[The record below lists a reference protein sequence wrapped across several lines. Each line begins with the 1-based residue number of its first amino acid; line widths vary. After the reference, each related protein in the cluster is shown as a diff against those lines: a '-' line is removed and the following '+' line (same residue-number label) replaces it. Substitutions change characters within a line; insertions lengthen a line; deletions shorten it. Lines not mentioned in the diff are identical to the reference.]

1 MMRPVTGSNSLDAR
15 PPVNFR
21 DKLPLTQGLGLIFDL
36 DGVIVDSM
44 PFHRRA
50 WQRYLEVTGIGAGDS
65 LDFMHGQRNE
75 EIVRGLLGPEA
86 DLQTVIAHGA
96 AKEQMYRD
104 MLRDRLGEHLV
115 AGIAEWLEH
124 ISGAPIAVATN
135 AERTNVDFVL
145 DGGGLRAYFNAI
157 VDGSQVERPKPAP
170 DVYLRAAELLEI
182 QPRNCIVFE
191 DSPVGVAAAVAAGMR
206 VVGVLTH
213 ARALDGVRFSIVNFL
228 DAQLDS
234 WLSAQSPE

>member
-1 MMRPVTGSNSLDAR
+1 VTGADSLDAR
-15 PPVNFR
+15 PPVNVHE
-21 DKLPLTQGLGLIFDL
+21 KLHLAPGLGLIFDL
-36 DGVIVDSM
+36 DGVIIDSM
-44 PFHRRA
+44 PFHQQA
-50 WQRYLEVTGIGAGDS
+50 WLRYLELTGIGTRDS

-86 DLQTVIAHGA
+86 DLETVIAHGA

-115 AGIAEWLEH
+115 AGIADWLAH
-124 ISGAPIAVATN
+124 VTGAPIALATN
-135 AERTNVDFVL
+135 AERANVDFVL
-145 DGGGLRAYFNAI
+145 DGGGLRPCFNAI

-182 QPRNCIVFE
+182 PPRNCVVFE

-206 VVGVLTH
+206 AVGVLTH
-213 ARALDGVRFSIVNFL
+213 AAALDGVRFSIANFL
-228 DAQLDS
+228 DARLDP
-234 WLSAQSPE
+234 WLSAQRPD

>member
-1 MMRPVTGSNSLDAR
+1 VTGADSLDAR
-15 PPVNFR
+15 PAVNFSQ
-21 DKLPLTQGLGLIFDL
+21 KLRLTPGLGLIFDL

-44 PFHRRA
+44 PFHQRA

-104 MLRDRLGEHLV
+104 MLLERLGEQLV
-115 AGIAEWLEH
+115 PGIAEWLQH
-124 ISGAPIAVATN
+124 VSPVPIALATN
-135 AERTNVDFVL
+135 AERANVDFIL
-145 DGGGLRAYFNAI
+145 DGAGLRTYFQAI

-170 DVYLRAAELLEI
+170 DVYLRAAELLQI
-182 QPRNCIVFE
+182 PPRNCIVFE
-191 DSPVGVAAAVAAGMR
+191 DSPVGVGAAVAAGMR

-213 ARALDGVRFSIVNFL
+213 AKSLDGIQFSIANFL
-228 DAQLDS
+228 DAGLDS
-234 WLSAQSPE
+234 WLALQRH

>member
-1 MMRPVTGSNSLDAR
+1 MLETDSLDAG

-21 DKLPLTQGLGLIFDL
+21 EKLYLTPGLGLIFDL
-36 DGVIVDSM
+36 DGVIIDSM
-44 PFHRRA
+44 PFHQRA
-50 WQRYLEVTGIGAGDS
+50 WQRYLEVTGIGAGES

-86 DLQTVIAHGA
+86 DLKTVIAHGA

-104 MLRDRLGEHLV
+104 MLRERLGEHLV
-115 AGIAEWLEH
+115 AGIAQWLEH
-124 ISGAPIAVATN
+124 VSGAPIALATN
-135 AERTNVDFVL
+135 AERANVDFVL
-145 DGGGLRAYFNAI
+145 DGGGLRRYFRAI

-182 QPRNCIVFE
+182 PPRNCIVFE

-213 ARALDGVRFSIVNFL
+213 ATALEDIRFSVANFW
-228 DAQLDS
+228 DARLDS
-234 WLSAQSPE
+234 WLSAQRPE

>member
-1 MMRPVTGSNSLDAR
+1 VTGADSLDAS
-15 PPVNFR
+15 PAVNFR
-21 DKLPLTQGLGLIFDL
+21 AKLRLTPGLRLIFDL
-36 DGVIVDSM
+36 DGVIIDSM
-44 PFHRRA
+44 PFHQRA
-50 WQRYLEVTGIGAGDS
+50 WQRYLEVTGIGSGDS

-96 AKEQMYRD
+96 AKEQLYRD
-104 MLRDRLGEHLV
+104 MLRERIGAHLV
-115 AGIAEWLEH
+115 AGIAEWLDH
-124 ISGAPIAVATN
+124 VSGAPIALATN
-135 AERTNVDFVL
+135 AESANVDFVL
-145 DGGGLRAYFNAI
+145 DGGGLRPYFDAI

-170 DVYLRAAELLEI
+170 DVYLRAAKLLNI
-182 QPRNCIVFE
+182 PPRNCIVFE

-213 ARALDGVRFSIVNFL
+213 ATALEGIRFSITNFL
-228 DAQLDS
+228 DPQLDS

>member
-1 MMRPVTGSNSLDAR
+1 MTGADSLDAR

-21 DKLPLTQGLGLIFDL
+21 EKLHLTPGVGLIFDL
-36 DGVIVDSM
+36 DGVIIDSM
-44 PFHRRA
+44 PFHRKA
-50 WQRYLEVTGIGAGDS
+50 WQRYLEVTGIGTGDS

-75 EIVRGLLGPEA
+75 EIVRSLLGPEA

-104 MLRDRLGEHLV
+104 MLRERLGEHLV

-124 ISGAPIAVATN
+124 VSGAPIALATN
-135 AERTNVDFVL
+135 AERANVDFVL
-145 DGGGLRAYFNAI
+145 DGGGLRPYFEAI
-157 VDGSQVERPKPAP
+157 VNGSQVERPKPAP
-170 DVYLRAAELLEI
+170 DVYLRAAELLKI
-182 QPRNCIVFE
+182 PPHNCIVFE

-213 ARALDGVRFSIVNFL
+213 ARALDGIQFSITNFR
-228 DAQLDS
+228 DARLDS
-234 WLSAQSPE
+234 WLSAQRPE

>member
-1 MMRPVTGSNSLDAR
+1 MLETDSRDAR
-15 PPVNFR
+15 TPVNFR
-21 DKLPLTQGLGLIFDL
+21 EKLPLTPGMGLIFDL
-36 DGVIVDSM
+36 DGVIIDSM
-44 PFHRRA
+44 PFHQRA

-96 AKEQMYRD
+96 AKEQLYRD
-104 MLRDRLGEHLV
+104 MLREGLGEHLV
-115 AGIAEWLEH
+115 AGIAEWLKH
-124 ISGAPIAVATN
+124 VSGAPVALATN
-135 AERTNVDFVL
+135 AERANVDFVL
-145 DGGGLRAYFNAI
+145 DGGGLRPYFNAI

-182 QPRNCIVFE
+182 PPRNCVVFE

-206 VVGVLTH
+206 AVGVLTH
-213 ARALDGVRFSIVNFL
+213 AAALDGVRFSIANFL
-228 DAQLDS
+228 DARLDP
-234 WLSAQSPE
+234 WLSAQRPD

>member
-1 MMRPVTGSNSLDAR
+1 VTGADSLDAR

-21 DKLPLTQGLGLIFDL
+21 EKLHLTPGLGLIFDL
-36 DGVIVDSM
+36 DGVIIDSM
-44 PFHRRA
+44 PFHRKA
-50 WQRYLEVTGIGAGDS
+50 WQRYLEVTGIGTGDS

-86 DLQTVIAHGA
+86 DSETVIAHGA

-104 MLRDRLGEHLV
+104 MLRERLDEHLV
-115 AGIAEWLEH
+115 AGIADWLAH
-124 ISGAPIAVATN
+124 VSGAPIALATN
-135 AERTNVDFVL
+135 AERANVDFVL
-145 DGGGLRAYFNAI
+145 DGGGLRRYFDAI

-182 QPRNCIVFE
+182 PPRNCIVFE

-213 ARALDGVRFSIVNFL
+213 AAALDGIRFSIANFL
-228 DAQLDS
+228 DARLDS

>member
-1 MMRPVTGSNSLDAR
+1 MLETDSLNEG
-15 PPVNFR
+15 PPTNFR
-21 DKLPLTQGLGLIFDL
+21 KKLRLTPGLGLIFDL
-36 DGVIVDSM
+36 DGVIIDSM

-50 WQRYLEVTGIGAGDS
+50 WQRYLEVTGIGSGDS

-104 MLRDRLGEHLV
+104 MLREGLGENLV

-124 ISGAPIAVATN
+124 VYGAPVALATN
-135 AERTNVDFVL
+135 AERANVDFVL
-145 DGGGLRAYFNAI
+145 DGGGLRPYFGAI
-157 VDGSQVERPKPAP
+157 VDGSQVEQPKPAP
-170 DVYLRAAELLEI
+170 DVYLRAAELLNVP
-182 QPRNCIVFE
+182 PRNCIVFE
-191 DSPVGVAAAVAAGMR
+191 DSPVGVAAGVAAGMR

-213 ARALDGVRFSIVNFL
+213 ATALDGVRFSIANFMDAGL
-228 DAQLDS
+228 DA
-234 WLSAQSPE
+234 WLSTQRPD

>member
-1 MMRPVTGSNSLDAR
+1 
-15 PPVNFR
+15 VNFR
-21 DKLPLTQGLGLIFDL
+21 QKLHLTPGLGLIFDL
-36 DGVIVDSM
+36 DGVIIDSM
-44 PFHRRA
+44 PFHQRA
-50 WQRYLEVTGIGAGDS
+50 WQRYLEVTGIGTRES

-104 MLRDRLGEHLV
+104 MLRERLGEHLV
-115 AGIAEWLEH
+115 AGIGEWLEH
-124 ISGAPIAVATN
+124 VSGTPIALATN
-135 AERTNVDFVL
+135 AERANVDFVL
-145 DGGGLRAYFNAI
+145 DGGGLRPYFEAI

-182 QPRNCIVFE
+182 APRNCIVFE

-213 ARALDGVRFSIVNFL
+213 ASGLDGIRFSIPNFL
-228 DAQLDS
+228 DSRLDS
-234 WLSAQSPE
+234 WLAAQSPE

>member
-1 MMRPVTGSNSLDAR
+1 VTGADSLDAR

-21 DKLPLTQGLGLIFDL
+21 EKLHLTPGLGLIFDL
-36 DGVIVDSM
+36 DGVIIDSM
-44 PFHRRA
+44 PFHQRA
-50 WQRYLEVTGIGAGDS
+50 WQRYLEVTGIGSGDS

-75 EIVRGLLGPEA
+75 EIVRALLGPDA

-104 MLRDRLGEHLV
+104 MLRERLGEHLV

-124 ISGAPIAVATN
+124 IAGAPIALATN
-135 AERTNVDFVL
+135 AERANVDFVL
-145 DGGGLRAYFNAI
+145 DGGSLRRYFDAI

-170 DVYLRAAELLEI
+170 DVYLRAAELLNI
-182 QPRNCIVFE
+182 PPRNCIVFE

-213 ARALDGVRFSIVNFL
+213 AAALDGIRFSIANFL
-228 DAQLDS
+228 DARLDS

>member
-1 MMRPVTGSNSLDAR
+1 MTGADSLDAP

-21 DKLPLTQGLGLIFDL
+21 QKLHLPPGLGLIFDL

-44 PFHRRA
+44 PFHQRA
-50 WQRYLEVTGIGAGDS
+50 WQRYLEVTGIGTGDS

-86 DLQTVIAHGA
+86 DFEAVIAHGA

-115 AGIAEWLEH
+115 PGIAEWLQH
-124 ISGAPIAVATN
+124 VSPAPVALATN
-135 AERTNVDFVL
+135 AERANVDFVL
-145 DGGGLRAYFNAI
+145 DGATLRPYFQVI

-170 DVYLRAAELLEI
+170 DVYLRAAELLKI
-182 QPRNCIVFE
+182 PPRNCIVFE
-191 DSPVGVAAAVAAGMR
+191 DSPVGVAAAIAAGMR

-213 ARALDGVRFSIVNFL
+213 AEALDGIQFSIANFL
-228 DAQLDS
+228 DARLDH
-234 WLSAQSPE
+234 WLSSQRH

>member
-1 MMRPVTGSNSLDAR
+1 VTGADSLDAS
-15 PPVNFR
+15 PAVNFR
-21 DKLPLTQGLGLIFDL
+21 AKLRLTPGLGLIFDL
-36 DGVIVDSM
+36 DGVIIDSM
-44 PFHRRA
+44 PFHQRA
-50 WQRYLEVTGIGAGDS
+50 WQRYLEVTGIGSGDS

-96 AKEQMYRD
+96 AKEQLYRD
-104 MLRDRLGEHLV
+104 MLRERIGAHLV
-115 AGIAEWLEH
+115 AGIAEWLDH
-124 ISGAPIAVATN
+124 VSGAPIALATN
-135 AERTNVDFVL
+135 AESANVDFVL
-145 DGGGLRAYFNAI
+145 DGGGLRPYFDAI

-170 DVYLRAAELLEI
+170 DVYLRAAKLLNI
-182 QPRNCIVFE
+182 PPRNCIVFE

-213 ARALDGVRFSIVNFL
+213 ATALEGIRFSIANFL
-228 DAQLDS
+228 DPQLDS

>member
-1 MMRPVTGSNSLDAR
+1 M
-15 PPVNFR
+15 NFR
-21 DKLPLTQGLGLIFDL
+21 EKLRLTPGLGLIFDL
-36 DGVIVDSM
+36 DGVIIDSM

-50 WQRYLEVTGIGAGDS
+50 WQRYLAVTGIGSGDS

-75 EIVRGLLGPEA
+75 EIVRGLLGPNA
-86 DLQTVIAHGA
+86 DFETVMAHGA

-104 MLRDRLGEHLV
+104 MLRERLGEYLV
-115 AGIAEWLEH
+115 SGIGEWLAH
-124 ISGAPIAVATN
+124 VSGAPIALATN
-135 AERTNVDFVL
+135 AERANVDFVL
-145 DGGGLRAYFNAI
+145 DGGKLRPYFRAI

-182 QPRNCIVFE
+182 PPRNCIVFE

-213 ARALDGVRFSIVNFL
+213 ATALDGIRFSITNFL
-228 DAQLDS
+228 DARLDP
-234 WLSAQSPE
+234 WLSMQSPE

>member
-1 MMRPVTGSNSLDAR
+1 VTGADSRDAR
-15 PPVNFR
+15 PQASLR
-21 DKLPLTQGLGLIFDL
+21 EKLRLAPALGLIFDL

-50 WQRYLEVTGIGAGDS
+50 WQRYLEVSGIGTRES
-65 LDFMHGQRNE
+65 LEFMHGQRNE

-86 DLQTVIAHGA
+86 DLETVIAHGA

-104 MLRDRLGEHLV
+104 MLGASLGEHLV

-124 ISGAPIAVATN
+124 VSGAPIALATN
-135 AERTNVDFVL
+135 AERANVDFVL
-145 DGGGLRAYFNAI
+145 DGGKLRPYFQAI

-170 DVYLRAAELLEI
+170 DVYLRAAELLGI
-182 QPRNCIVFE
+182 RPGNCIVFE
-191 DSPVGVAAAVAAGMR
+191 DSPVGVAAAAAAGMR

-213 ARALDGVRFSIVNFL
+213 ATALEGVRFSIANFL
-228 DAQLDS
+228 DLRLDTWLAAQT
-234 WLSAQSPE
+234 AA